1 MLPPSSITKIE
12 LVRVL
17 FLFSY
22 QTNVRISNHGQKIGF
37 LTDFEL
43 LKLCAD
49 NILELD

>member
-12 LVRVL
+12 LVRIL

-22 QTNVRISNHGQKIGF
+22 QTISTHGQKIGF

>member
-12 LVRVL
+12 LFRFL

-22 QTNVRISNHGQKIGF
+22 QTKISTHGQKIGF